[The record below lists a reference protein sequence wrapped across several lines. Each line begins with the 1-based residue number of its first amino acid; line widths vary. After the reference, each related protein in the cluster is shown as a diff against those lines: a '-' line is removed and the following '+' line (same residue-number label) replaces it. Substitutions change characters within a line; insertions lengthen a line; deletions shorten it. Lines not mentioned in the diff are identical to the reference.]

1 MILCIAHRITG
12 EEKYLTGAEQITDYI
27 FGKNTTG
34 YCFLSGF
41 GSKQVMFPHHRSSGA
56 NGIDKPVQGFI
67 VGRPNRD
74 KQDSQKVTYNSDFTA
89 KVYIDSQES
98 FASNEV
104 CINWNAPAV

>member
-1 MILCIAHRITG
+1 LLSHRIWFETG
-12 EEKYLTGAEQITDYI
+12 DVSTPSPQREPMASTNPFRDLYAG
-27 FGKNTTG
+27 G
-34 YCFLSGF
+34 
-41 GSKQVMFPHHRSSGA
+41 
-56 NGIDKPVQGFI
+56 
-67 VGRPNRD
+67 PNRD